1 MLAGD
6 SESRIPRSL
15 FDDRRVRSFWDPER
29 AVGSWLGRDQ
39 GYVVWDAYY
48 AFPRS
53 VRWNAELPEP
63 VATGSPIISATG
75 SLESDFLP
83 LLG

>member
-15 FDDRRVRSFWDPER
+15 FDDPRVTAFWDPER
-29 AVGSWLGRDQ
+29 AVGTWLGRDD
-39 GYVVWDAYY
+39 GTVVWDAYY
-48 AFPRS
+48 AFPPS
-53 VRWNAELPEP
+53 VRWQGELPEP
-63 VATGSPIISATG
+63 VAAGSTIIGATG
-75 SLESDFLP
+75 ALERDFLP